1 MAKTNVLKKT
11 RSNAELLSYIINQ
24 SPELAAEIDLP
35 VQGQDLA
42 PIGQLISKNDRY
54 KNAFLNAVNLIGLTV
69 IKKNLWE
76 NPWNFTNRGSLAF
89 GQQVRE
95 IINDLC
101 SVYDYNENVEDVTRF
116 LETTVPNVLQYI
128 HEINFQKFYETT
140 TSDDQIAMAFTREGG
155 LLSFIEDIIGM
166 LYESYTYDKYI
177 IDKYMLCRRIIDGT
191 VTPSVIELEN
201 MYARQVVSQIKAV
214 SNKLTFR
221 SPNFNPAGIR
231 RATSFDDQILIVST
245 EFEAQFSTEVLA
257 TSFFKDEA
265 EMRSHMALC
274 DGFGTH
280 DVGRLTEVLGSQY
293 IPFTDDELKILEKI
307 PAVLVSREFFMDYE
321 YELTMDGTARY
332 TEFFNPTTLRA
343 NHYLHTWCV
352 YSTSPFENATVF
364 VDAAGEVSEVT
375 VTPDTATL
383 AVGAKLGLTAVVS
396 GDGVFNKA
404 VTWTSSDE
412 TIATI
417 SPSGVV
423 TAVGVGEVSITA
435 TSIYDN
441 TKTGTATITIS

>member
-1 MAKTNVLKKT
+1 MAKTSVLKKT
-11 RSNAELLSYIINQ
+11 RSNAELLSFIINQ
-24 SPELAAEIDLP
+24 DPILSAELDLP

-42 PIGQLISKNDRY
+42 PIGQLISKDERY
-54 KNAFLNAVNLIGLTV
+54 KNAFLNTVNLIGLTV

-76 NPWNFTNRGSLAF
+76 NPWNFTVRGSLAF

-95 IINDLC
+95 LINDLC
-101 SVYDYNENVEDVTRF
+101 NVYDYNSNAEDVTRF
-116 LETTVPNVLQYI
+116 LQTTVPNVLQYI

-140 TSDDQIAMAFTREGG
+140 TSDEQIAMAFTREGG

-166 LYESYTYDKYI
+166 LYESLTYDKYI

-201 MYARQVVSQIKAV
+201 VYARQVVSQIKAV

-280 DVGRLTEVLGSQY
+280 DDARLTELLGEQFT
-293 IPFTDDELKILEKI
+293 PFTDDEKKILDKV
-307 PAVLVSREFFMDYE
+307 PAVLISREWFMDYE
-321 YELTMDGTARY
+321 YELTLDGTARY
-332 TEFFNPTTLRA
+332 TEFFNPTTLKS

-383 AVGAKLGLTAVVS
+383 AVGAKLGLTAVVT

-404 VTWTSSDE
+404 VIWTVDDE
-412 TIATI
+412 DKATI
-417 SPSGVV
+417 SQTGVI
-423 TAVGVGEVSITA
+423 TAKAAGEVTVTA
-435 TSIYDN
+435 TSVYDD

>member
-1 MAKTNVLKKT
+1 MAKTKVLKT
-11 RSNAELLSYIINQ
+11 RSNAELLSFIINQ
-24 SPELAAEIDLP
+24 DPILSEEIDLP

-42 PIGQLISKNDRY
+42 PIGQLISKDNRY
-54 KNAFLNAVNLIGLTV
+54 KNAFLNTVNLIGLTV

-76 NPWNFTNRGSLAF
+76 NPWNFTNRGTLAF

-101 SVYDYNENVEDVTRF
+101 NVYDYNKNVEDVTRF
-116 LETTVPNVLQYI
+116 LETVVPNVFNYI

-140 TSDDQIAMAFTREGG
+140 TSDDQIAMAFSREGG

-177 IDKYMLCRRIIDGT
+177 IDKYMLCRRIVDGT
-191 VTPSVIELEN
+191 VTPSVIEMEN
-201 MYARQVVSQIKAV
+201 VYARQIVTQVKAV

-221 SPNFNPAGIR
+221 SPKYNPAGIR

-265 EMRSHMALC
+265 EMRSHLALC

-280 DVGRLTEVLGSQY
+280 DDARLTELLGDQY
-293 IPFTDDELKILEKI
+293 TPFTEDEKATLEKI
-307 PAVLVSREFFMDYE
+307 PAVLVSREWFMDYE
-321 YELTMDGTARY
+321 YELTLDGTARY

-343 NHYLHTWCV
+343 NHYLHTWGV
-352 YSTSPFENATVF
+352 FSTSPFENATVF
-364 VDAAGEVSEVT
+364 VDAEGAVDTVT

-383 AVGAKLGLTAVVS
+383 AVGAKLGLTAVVTGS
-396 GDGVFNKA
+396 GVFNKA
-404 VTWTSSDE
+404 VTWESSDPE
-412 TIATI
+412 VAEIT
-417 SPSGVV
+417 SSGVV
-423 TAVGVGEVSITA
+423 TAKGVGEVTITA
-435 TSIYDN
+435 TSIYDA

>member
-11 RSNAELLSYIINQ
+11 RSNAELLSFIINQ
-24 SPELAAEIDLP
+24 DPVLSAELDLP

-42 PIGQLISKNDRY
+42 PIGQLISKDERY
-54 KNAFLNAVNLIGLTV
+54 KNAFLNTVNLIGLTV

-76 NPWNFTNRGSLAF
+76 NPWNFTVRGSLAF

-95 IINDLC
+95 LINDLC
-101 SVYDYNENVEDVTRF
+101 NVYDYNSNAEDVTRF
-116 LETTVPNVLQYI
+116 LQTTVPNVLQYI

-140 TSDDQIAMAFTREGG
+140 TSDEQIAMAFTREGG

-166 LYESYTYDKYI
+166 LYESLTYDKYI

-201 MYARQVVSQIKAV
+201 VYARQVVSQIKAV

-221 SPNFNPAGIR
+221 SPNYNPAGIR

-265 EMRSHMALC
+265 EMRSHLALC

-280 DVGRLTEVLGSQY
+280 DDARLTELLGEQFTA
-293 IPFTDDELKILEKI
+293 FTDDEKKILDSI
-307 PAVLVSREFFMDYE
+307 PAVLISREWFMDYE
-321 YELTMDGTARY
+321 YELTLDGTARY
-332 TEFFNPTTLRA
+332 TEFFNPTTLKS

-383 AVGAKLGLTAVVS
+383 AVGAKLGLTAVVT

-404 VTWTSSDE
+404 VIWSVDDE
-412 TIATI
+412 EKATI
-417 SPSGVV
+417 SQTGVI
-423 TAVGVGEVSITA
+423 TAKAAGEVTVTA
-435 TSIYDN
+435 TSLYDV